1 MKVKTFVK
9 YLLDESEV
17 DDYIDLVVEKVRFL
31 KVMRDEDE

>member
-1 MKVKTFVK
+1 MKGKTFVK
-9 YLLDESEV
+9 YLLDEFEE